1 MSNGDKTIKNKNILT
16 LARQLKKTGRLNVD
30 DITEAEKMFNRM
42 APGEKKARFG
52 EEEKKMSN
60 GRGKLMNKKGSGIGA
75 VAGSIPMTGGALGMA
90 GSRVKQ
96 LLDELAKETEASKKN
111 VMGIDKITGSLP
123 GAGRAASKIVEG
135 TTNLLKSKK
144 QKRGGMN
151 TDGVVDLTTEMVI
164 DE

>member
-1 MSNGDKTIKNKNILT
+1 MSNGDPRDKKKNKK
-16 LARQLKKTGRLNVD
+16 R
-30 DITEAEKMFNRM
+30 
-42 APGEKKARFG
+42 P
-52 EEEKKMSN
+52 
-60 GRGKLMNKKGSGIGA
+60 GIGG

-111 VMGIDKITGSLP
+111 VMGMDKITGSLP
-123 GAGRAASKIVEG
+123 GAGRAASKIVKG
-135 TTNLLKSKK
+135 TTNLLKSK
-144 QKRGGMN
+144 KRGGMN

>member
-1 MSNGDKTIKNKNILT
+1 MSNGDPRDKKKNKK
-16 LARQLKKTGRLNVD
+16 R
-30 DITEAEKMFNRM
+30 
-42 APGEKKARFG
+42 P
-52 EEEKKMSN
+52 
-60 GRGKLMNKKGSGIGA
+60 GIGG
-75 VAGSIPMTGGALGMA
+75 VAGSIPMTGGALGIA

-96 LLDELAKETEASKKN
+96 LLDELASETQASKKN
-111 VMGIDKITGSLP
+111 VMGIDKITGTLGLAP
-123 GAGRAASKIVEG
+123 GRAASKIVEG

>member
-1 MSNGDKTIKNKNILT
+1 MSNGDP
-16 LARQLKKTGRLNVD
+16 RDKK
-30 DITEAEKMFNRM
+30 K
-42 APGEKKARFG
+42 
-52 EEEKKMSN
+52 
-60 GRGKLMNKKGSGIGA
+60 NKKGPGIGA

-96 LLDELAKETEASKKN
+96 LLDELASETEASKKN

-123 GAGRAASKIVEG
+123 GAGRGASKIAEG
-135 TTNLLKSKK
+135 TTNLLLKSKSK
-144 QKRGGMN
+144 KRGGMN

>member
-1 MSNGDKTIKNKNILT
+1 
-16 LARQLKKTGRLNVD
+16 
-30 DITEAEKMFNRM
+30 
-42 APGEKKARFG
+42 
-52 EEEKKMSN
+52 MSN
-60 GRGKLMNKKGSGIGA
+60 GRGKLKEFKKFNKDILDKIQKEGPESKLMNKKGSGIGA

-111 VMGIDKITGSLP
+111 VMGMDKITGSLP
-123 GAGRAASKIVEG
+123 GAGRAASKIVKG
-135 TTNLLKSKK
+135 TTNLLKSK
-144 QKRGGMN
+144 KRGGMN